1 MALKPLKKN
10 KMTKYCDILNI
21 PANNITIN
29 HKCIK
34 SNQLKEPNLQEEL
47 FIDFLEK
54 NKGLIVKVAGV
65 YCYDH
70 DERRDLIQDIILQ
83 LWRSFPKFDSSSSI
97 STWTYRIA
105 LNVSISYL
113 RKMTT
118 RKKTHAIYQ
127 QQTEFIQWD
136 APAIDERLE

>member
-1 MALKPLKKN
+1 MQKN
-10 KMTKYCDILNI
+10 
-21 PANNITIN
+21 
-29 HKCIK
+29 
-34 SNQLKEPNLQEEL
+34 NQLKASTIQEER
-47 FIDFLEK
+47 FMDFLEN

-83 LWRSFPKFDSSSSI
+83 LWRAFPKFDGACSV

-113 RKMTT
+113 RKMTK
-118 RKKTHAIYQ
+118 RKRTQEAYSNKQ
-127 QQTEFIQWD
+127 D
-136 APAIDERLE
+136 LCNGMPRLLMNGWSNCTS